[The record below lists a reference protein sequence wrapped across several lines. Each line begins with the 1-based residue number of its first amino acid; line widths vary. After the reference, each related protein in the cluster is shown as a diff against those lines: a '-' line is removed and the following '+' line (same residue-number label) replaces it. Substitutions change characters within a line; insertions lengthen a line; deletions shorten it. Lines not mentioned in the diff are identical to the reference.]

1 MATAKQY
8 ELLFMLKAQVENTFA
23 SGFSTARNY
32 MGELQSKVK
41 EYNQTLRDISAYEK
55 HKSALDTLCQKYI
68 DEQRALGEVN
78 LKIAANGS
86 ATKELT
92 AEKDKHKREID
103 RLNDQIDKNAQK
115 LAEDEEQLK
124 KSGIETNNLT
134 QVQAELEK
142 QLQETTAE
150 MEGFKQFEN
159 TLSDVANAF
168 GVMKVGA
175 DLVGNAVRTIDSGIA
190 SCIQSAAELQYTMS
204 GVQAVS
210 GATAEETQQLTSL
223 AKEMGATTVYTAS
236 QCAEAMQTQALAGW
250 SVQEMLSGLPAV
262 VKLAA
267 ASGEDLTEMTG
278 IVSDALNAFGLQGEA
293 AVTKFADV
301 LTKAA
306 TSSNTTV
313 SLMGESLSYVE
324 STAANLGYSIEDVSV
339 ALAQMAN
346 NALKGSVSGSAL
358 NTMLTRMSGANET
371 ASAEMDNLSLS
382 MYNADGSAKDLMT
395 FLNELRTAF
404 QGFGDDAQAAQV
416 SAYNLAGQR
425 GMRGLL
431 SIVNASDAEW
441 QQLTQDIYAYSGAAN
456 DVSDIRLDNYT
467 GQVYLLESAWDALK
481 TTIGEAFL
489 PTATDAASLLTSLT
503 DKANALAQEHQQMIV
518 ILGGAATGF
527 GLVATGISAV
537 ATAAQIAK
545 FMLQQMSIQ
554 LMPMVGVGVAI
565 GGIAAVIAGFAG
577 AVSVGVNSME
587 GVVGQVN
594 EVRNSVDDLTET
606 VNTSNESWEQTA
618 EEYEQQREKANALI
632 DSLEKLQNQDQD
644 NDLVQQEIA
653 ATVAQLN
660 DLLPNLNLEYDSL
673 TGTISATTDEMRE
686 FANAASADEMNAT
699 INQVA
704 AQKAE
709 LAQMEAKLI
718 EAQAAVEAA
727 QNELNNGGHDVYHKF
742 VNTIAYNRAV
752 EAEKELQAVYDETAA
767 KVAELE
773 GKADEYTQQL
783 LAQADAAGLTSEQT
797 NQIVEAAQAY
807 QDAWGEAYDVAYQK
821 LSGQIS
827 LFKEADEV
835 TRISTDQLNSN
846 LDSQLEQWTMY
857 QQNLQTILDSGID
870 VSGMWGQL
878 TDGSSDAMGTVEALA
893 EKIKSGQT
901 EAVETVTSKWNA
913 LNETISSVS
922 STTADGTAEVQQRLQ
937 DVTDA
942 INNAG
947 PELHTKAAEVAKGVV
962 SGLGVGLKDDGTI
975 STKAGELSTHMI
987 ERIREAAGVNSPS
1000 KYTVDVGKDVDQGL
1014 INGLAVKKKDL
1025 EDKAKEVAKGG
1036 VKAFSDNMKESKF
1049 KTYGKNA
1056 MQGAIDGINAK
1067 KPDLVATAR
1076 AAAIAASEAYRDA
1089 QDINSPSKVFEYY
1102 GEMDMAG
1109 AARGV
1114 ARSSEKTSTAFAQA
1128 AQDNISAYLQA
1139 KEAAAQTAQ
1148 TPAATDSNLIA
1159 MIDPRVA
1166 ALLSDY
1172 QQERR
1177 ASRTLPD
1184 ISKIEQYTNNTSSSE
1199 SKSTVIQLE
1208 YKPVIHVEGNVS
1220 SETLN
1225 NIRQQLIEHDGE
1237 LVETLDRYLDEREDA
1252 HRRRAY

>member
-8 ELLFMLKAQVENTFA
+8 ELLFMLKAQVESTFA
-23 SGFSTARNY
+23 SGFSTAKNY

-41 EYNQTLRDISAYEK
+41 EYNQALRDISAYEK
-55 HKSALDTLCQKYI
+55 HKSALDTLNQKFQN
-68 DEQRALGEVN
+68 EQKALEETKT
-78 LKIAANGS
+78 KIAENGS

-92 AEKDKHKREID
+92 SEKEKHEKELA
-103 RLNDQIDKNAQK
+103 RLTIQIEKNAQK
-115 LAEDEEQLK
+115 LQEDKEQLEK
-124 KSGIETNNLT
+124 AGISTDNLT
-134 QVQAELEK
+134 REQAELEQ
-142 QLQETTAE
+142 QLKETTAE
-150 MEGFKQFEN
+150 MEGFKKFEN
-159 TLSDVANAF
+159 TLNDVANAF
-168 GVMKVGA
+168 GVMKIGA
-175 DLVGNAVRTIDSGIA
+175 DLVANAVVTIDSGIL
-190 SCIQSAAELQYTMS
+190 SCINSAAELQYTMS

-250 SVQEMLSGLPAV
+250 SVQEMLAGLPAV

-267 ASGEDLTEMTG
+267 ASGEDLAEMTG

-371 ASAEMDNLSLS
+371 AANEMDNLSLS

-395 FLNELRTAF
+395 FLTELRTAF

-416 SAYNLAGQR
+416 AAYNLAGQR

-431 SIVNASDAEW
+431 SIVNASDEEW
-441 QQLTQDIYAYSGAAN
+441 QQLTQDIYDYEGAASS
-456 DVSDIRLDNYT
+456 VSDIRLDNYT

-489 PTATDAASLLTSLT
+489 PTATDAASLLTRLA
-503 DKANALAQEHQQMIV
+503 DKANALVQEHQQMIV
-518 ILGGAATGF
+518 VLGGAATAF
-527 GLVATGISAV
+527 GLVAAGISTV

-565 GGIAAVIAGFAG
+565 GGIAAVIGGFAG
-577 AVSVGVNSME
+577 AVSVGVNSLE

-606 VNTSNESWEQTA
+606 VNASNESWEQTTA
-618 EEYEQQREKANALI
+618 EYEEQREKANALI
-632 DSLEKLQNQDQD
+632 DSLEKLQTQDQD

-653 ATVAQLN
+653 ATVTQLN
-660 DLLPNLNLEYDSL
+660 GLLPDLNLEYDSL
-673 TGTISATTDEMRE
+673 SGTISSTTDEMRE

-699 INQVA
+699 VNQVA
-704 AQKAE
+704 EQKAE

-727 QNELNNGGHDVYHKF
+727 QNELNNGGHDVYHKM

-767 KVAELE
+767 KVVELE

-807 QDAWGEAYDVAYQK
+807 QDAWSEAYDVAYEK

-846 LDSQLEQWTMY
+846 LDSQLEQWTTY

-870 VSGMWGQL
+870 VSSMWGQL
-878 TDGSSDAMGTVEALA
+878 TDGSSDAMGTVEELA
-893 EKIKSGQT
+893 EKIKSGNT
-901 EAVETVTSKWNA
+901 EAVETITGKWNS

-947 PELHTKAAEVAKGVV
+947 PELHEKAVEVAKGVV
-962 SGLGVGLKDDGTI
+962 SGLGIGLKDDGTI
-975 STKAGELSTHMI
+975 SANAGKLASDMI
-987 ERIREAAGVNSPS
+987 KQINQAAGVNSPS
-1000 KYTVDVGKDVDQGL
+1000 KYTIETGENVDRGL
-1014 INGLAVKKKDL
+1014 INGMAAKEKAVA
-1025 EDKAKEVAKGG
+1025 DKAKEVAKAA
-1036 VKAFSDNMKESKF
+1036 VKAFSDNMKESTF
-1049 KTYGKNA
+1049 KTYSKNA
-1056 MQGAIDGINAK
+1056 IQGAIDGINAK
-1067 KPDLVATAR
+1067 KPDLVAAAR
-1076 AAAIAASEAYRDA
+1076 AAAVAASEAYREA
-1089 QDINSPSKVFEYY
+1089 QDINSPSKVFRYY

-1109 AARGV
+1109 AAQGIKQG
-1114 ARSSEKTSTAFAQA
+1114 SEKTNAVFAQA
-1128 AQDNISAYLQA
+1128 AQENAIAYLQA

-1148 TPAATDSNLIA
+1148 ESIIAGNNLIT
-1159 MIDPRVA
+1159 MIDPRAVE
-1166 ALLSDY
+1166 LLSSV
-1172 QQERR
+1172 QQEKSTQRV
-1177 ASRTLPD
+1177 LPV
-1184 ISKIEQYTNNTSSSE
+1184 IPEIKQFTNSTSSSE
-1199 SKSTVIQLE
+1199 NKSTVIQLE
-1208 YKPVIHVEGNVS
+1208 YKPVIHVQGNVS

-1252 HRRRAY
+1252 HRRRTY